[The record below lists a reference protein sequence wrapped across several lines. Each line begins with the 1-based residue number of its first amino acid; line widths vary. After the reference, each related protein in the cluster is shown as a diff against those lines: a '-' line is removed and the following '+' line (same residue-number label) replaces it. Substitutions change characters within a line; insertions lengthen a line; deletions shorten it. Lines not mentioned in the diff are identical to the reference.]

1 MAAARRALLSHLRVS
16 VLARPAAAA
25 GSVPAARLLSSATE
39 EGSKGSFLDKGE
51 VADRIVSVVKNFQKV
66 EPSKVSTVADAH
78 RTADSDLG
86 VLGLCSVFFIRVA
99 FLLLPGME
107 RIFFFRKEILYMRKK
122 LQSFGLGGSIGAE
135 PETLGDRS
143 RTRNKSCTL
152 LED

>member
-1 MAAARRALLSHLRVS
+1 MAMAAARRALLSHLRVP
-16 VLARPAAAA
+16 VLARPAAAV

-86 VLGLCSVFFIRVA
+86 VLGLCSVTPNAHFQKDLGLDSLDTVEIVMAFEEEFGFEIPDNEAEKIDSIKTAVDFVA
-99 FLLLPGME
+99 SHPQA
-107 RIFFFRKEILYMRKK
+107 K
-122 LQSFGLGGSIGAE
+122 
-135 PETLGDRS
+135 
-143 RTRNKSCTL
+143 
-152 LED
+152 

>member
-1 MAAARRALLSHLRVS
+1 MAMAAARRALLSHLRVP

-86 VLGLCSVFFIRVA
+86 VTPNAHFQKDLGLDSLDTVEIVMAFEEEFGFEIPDNEAEKIDSIKTAVDFVA
-99 FLLLPGME
+99 SHPQA
-107 RIFFFRKEILYMRKK
+107 K
-122 LQSFGLGGSIGAE
+122 
-135 PETLGDRS
+135 
-143 RTRNKSCTL
+143 
-152 LED
+152 